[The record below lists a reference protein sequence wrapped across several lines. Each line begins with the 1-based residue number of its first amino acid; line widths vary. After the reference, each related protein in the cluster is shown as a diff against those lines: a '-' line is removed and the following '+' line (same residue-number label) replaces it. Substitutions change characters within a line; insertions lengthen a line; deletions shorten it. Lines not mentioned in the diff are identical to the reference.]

1 MRPNV
6 VDMDTA
12 EVGEGS
18 TPWLRR
24 NETAILNDVP
34 LLSVYCWWWLG
45 AVGGGACGCRCA
57 EHAALTLAAG
67 RR

>member
-34 LLSVYCWWWLG
+34 LNDFDQEDLG
-45 AVGGGACGCRCA
+45 QQKQEGK
-57 EHAALTLAAG
+57 
-67 RR
+67 